1 MCFVYKSKNVKCSR
15 EGNVDIWNP
24 RLRINSIETKDNAL
38 VEKLKVI
45 PGNADGKR
53 KQDRM

>member
-1 MCFVYKSKNVKCSR
+1 MKCSR